1 MLFPGSRVW
10 YEGAA
15 ADLASLSGEIRA
27 TGFTGHAVLEFQDS
41 IAVVI
46 CAGGEFLRVVERIGR
61 RVLST
66 AGCREILGQCQ
77 NKPGR
82 MTIFELPPRLSRRLR
97 ELRARRLFRSGT
109 ATSGCD
115 AASLLDELRDRA
127 FSGTLDCVS
136 PEGKLL
142 LDFERGL
149 VASCHFTE
157 YAGLSREGLEA
168 FAAWHRGF
176 ARARAPSLFFVSD
189 PGGPGDGLVWDEI
202 LMAGA
207 DRLPRPLPSS
217 IERLCR
223 AFGRDAA
230 EGEVI
235 VPAGAHPRQACY
247 LVDGELELLPV
258 EARAWSGGAPL
269 QAGEFFGLGWLC
281 AGEPS
286 PVTVRARTASRY
298 LALDAKALDA
308 VFANSP
314 MLGERLVRA
323 AAAALAAVRAR
334 TGAYRSEPRL
344 RDVDSAVTQVLHR
357 HPRGGREGVPAA
369 ELFRELT
376 QILPL
381 SLPEIDTLFRGLL
394 ALGGLVQS
402 NGRISVSA
410 RGLL

>member
-10 YEGAA
+10 YEGAT
-15 ADLASLSGEIRA
+15 ADLASLTEEIKA
-27 TGFTGHAVLEFQDS
+27 SGFTGHVVLEFPDS

-46 CAGGEFLRVVERIGR
+46 CAGGEFLRVIEQIGR
-61 RVLST
+61 RILST
-66 AGCREILGQCQ
+66 RRYREIGGQCQ
-77 NKPGR
+77 VKPGR
-82 MTIFELPPRLSRRLR
+82 MTIFELPPRLVRRLR
-97 ELRARRLFRSGT
+97 YLHGRRLLRSGA
-109 ATSGCD
+109 ATTGCD
-115 AASLLDELRDRA
+115 AASLLDELRARA

-149 VASCHFTE
+149 VTSCHFTE

-176 ARARAPSLFFVSD
+176 ARAREPSLFFVSE
-189 PGGPGDGLVWDEI
+189 PGGPGDGQVWDEI

-217 IERLCR
+217 TERLFR

-230 EGEVI
+230 AGEVI
-235 VPAGAHPRQACY
+235 LSAGAHPRQACY
-247 LVDGELELLPV
+247 LISGAVELLPG
-258 EARAWSGGAPL
+258 EAPGWDGGAPL
-269 QAGEFFGLGWLC
+269 AAGEFFGLGWLRD
-281 AGEPS
+281 GEPS
-286 PVTVRARTASRY
+286 PVTVRARVASRY
-298 LALDAKALDA
+298 LALDPKALEA
-308 VFANSP
+308 VFTNSP
-314 MLGERLVRA
+314 ALGERLVRA

-334 TGAYRSEPRL
+334 TEAYRSEPRL
-344 RDVDSAVTQVLHR
+344 RDVESAVMQVLHR

-376 QILPL
+376 QTLPL

-394 ALGGLVQS
+394 ALGGLGQAD
-402 NGRISVSA
+402 GRISVSA